1 MAKADNAFLQSF
13 YQQLIDKPLEPD
25 DRLYVPL
32 YEKGATSP
40 SDPVN
45 ELQATIEW
53 SPIESAQ
60 LFSGFRGTGKST
72 ELRRLKAQLEKAP
85 PEQGSTKVVLCDMQE
100 YLNLT
105 TPIDVSDFLL
115 AVAGAFGDA
124 LKTDPA
130 LLGED
135 VMQSSERL
143 PRH

>member
-1 MAKADNAFLQSF
+1 
-13 YQQLIDKPLEPD
+13 
-25 DRLYVPL
+25 VPL